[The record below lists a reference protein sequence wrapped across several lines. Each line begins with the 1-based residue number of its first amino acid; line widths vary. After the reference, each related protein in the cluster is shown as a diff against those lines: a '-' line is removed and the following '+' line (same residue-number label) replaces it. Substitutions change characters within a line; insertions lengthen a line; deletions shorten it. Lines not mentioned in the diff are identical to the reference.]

1 MSEKKEYEGPKM
13 NIVEIE
19 MTDVIICSP
28 GDNESP
34 VIPGLGGN

>member
-19 MTDVIICSP
+19 MTDVITLSN
-28 GDNESP
+28 GDNNEGP
-34 VIPGLGGN
+34 VIPGSH